1 MLHVVRRNKNSALIW
16 AILAVVV
23 FVFVF
28 WGIEAVVTGPDLNV
42 VATVGDEKI
51 EPLEVQRAE
60 FNMVQNYR
68 QALGEQF
75 TPELRQGLNLR
86 QQALDGLI
94 DRAVLA
100 SQARELGI
108 EISDAELRD
117 LIVSNPGFQ
126 SDGRFD
132 KEVYLRVLR
141 SSRLTPATYEESRRR
156 DLAIVRLQQIIED
169 GASVDDDE
177 VRAAV
182 REELETRTFRYV
194 IVPTSEFEPLIE
206 VGEEQ
211 EETLAALY
219 EENQARYALPETV
232 DATLAVFDPAAFADG
247 EEVAEEE
254 IISFYEENR
263 DSRFTEQE
271 EVRARHILIRVPAGA
286 ADEVRAQARGR
297 LEGLRDRIAGGEDFA
312 VVAIASSEDPGS
324 AEAGGDLGFFGR
336 GRMVP
341 AFEEVAFGLEPGVT
355 SEIVESPFGF
365 HLIRVDEV
373 REARTRPIEEV
384 REEVVVE
391 LSRDSGK
398 EKARDAA
405 GAMVAGLAEGRS
417 FDELVV
423 ETGATLVD
431 PPAIARGAVVE
442 GLGRSIPLTEALFGL
457 ADGGTTGV
465 VQVGER
471 QVIGRLDAKNPPK
484 TPALEEVRS
493 RVVADYRRA
502 EAVKQGKAQAEA
514 LVAAAQEAGS
524 LDEAA
529 AAAGREV
536 QVSAEVERSGPFV
549 ASMGAD
555 PELKEAIFSL
565 SEQDPVA
572 GGTFDF
578 LGDAIVVGLGE
589 VNIPSE
595 EEVEVSFAAQREA
608 LLRSSRI
615 QLMRRYIDELK
626 AAADVQINT
635 VLLDQLPPI

>member
-1 MLHVVRRNKNSALIW
+1 MLHVVRRNKNSVLIW

-60 FNMVQNYR
+60 FNLVQNYR

-108 EISDAELRD
+108 DISDAELRD
-117 LIVSNPGFQ
+117 VIVSNPGFQ

-182 REELETRTFRYV
+182 REELEKRTFRYV
-194 IVPTSEFEPLIE
+194 IVPTSEFEAQVE

-211 EETLAALY
+211 EEALAALY

-232 DATLAVFDPAAFADG
+232 DATLAVFDPAAFAQG
-247 EEVAEEE
+247 SAVAEEE
-254 IISFYEENR
+254 VTAFYEENR
-263 DSRFTEQE
+263 ESRFTEQE
-271 EVRARHILIRVPAGA
+271 EVSARHILIKVPAGA
-286 ADEVRAQARGR
+286 ADEVRAEARGR
-297 LEGLRDRIAGGEDFA
+297 LEGLRERIAGGEDFA
-312 VVAIASSEDPGS
+312 VLAIQFSEDPGS

-341 AFEEVAFGLEPGVT
+341 AFEEAAFGLEPGAM

-384 REEVVVE
+384 REEVVAE
-391 LSRDSGK
+391 LARKGGS

-405 GAMVAGLAEGRS
+405 GAMAAGLAEGRS

-423 ETGATLVD
+423 ETGASLVD

-457 ADGGTTGV
+457 ADAGTTGV
-465 VQVGER
+465 VQVGDR
-471 QVIGRLDAKNPPK
+471 QVIGRLDAKNPAK
-484 TPALEEVRS
+484 TPPLEEVRS

-514 LVAAAQEAGS
+514 LVAAAREAGS

-536 QVSAEVERSGPFV
+536 QVSAEVERPGPFV

-565 SEQDPVA
+565 SEENPVA
-572 GGTFDF
+572 EGTFDF

-589 VNIPSE
+589 VNVPSDE
-595 EEVEVSFAAQREA
+595 DVEISFSAERDA

-635 VLLDQLPPI
+635 VVLDQLPPV